1 MKKEPSKNENNQN
14 NQKNIKNIITE
25 INKALT
31 SKVALPINLKQ
42 DIDFIDTGIPAFN
55 LAFGGGFPR
64 GRIIEV
70 YGQAGAGKTMLCLQ
84 TMANAQKEGVAGFID
99 MEHAIS
105 FERMKKMGVKL
116 DEVAYSTPE
125 YAEDAFETIEAM
137 VSTGKFSMIVVD
149 SVSALVPRVELEG
162 EFGSSQ
168 MGVQARLISQAMR
181 KLVPMVH
188 KNNVALVF
196 INQIR
201 STINSY
207 GSGGYTT
214 SGGQALSFYCSLR
227 INLRKVGSIKSG
239 EEIVG
244 VRYKMT
250 VDKNKL
256 AEPYK
261 TCAYTILDTGITAV
275 EESINNLLQT
285 GALVKSGSWY
295 KDVNGESIAQGFIN
309 LAKILTPQK
318 EVELIEKLQLSK
330 ESKKS
335 KENEKA

>member
-1 MKKEPSKNENNQN
+1 MKNPKNE
-14 NQKNIKNIITE
+14 IKNILTE
-25 INKALT
+25 INKALI
-31 SKVALPINLKQ
+31 SKISLPIDLKQ
-42 DIDFIDTGIPAFN
+42 NIDFIDTGIPAFN

-64 GRIIEV
+64 GRVTEV

-84 TMANAQKEGVAGFID
+84 TMANAQKEGLTGFVD

-105 FERMKKMGVKL
+105 FERMAKMGVKL
-116 DEVAYSTPE
+116 DEVLYSTPE
-125 YAEDAFETIEAM
+125 YAEDAFEAVEAM

-162 EFGSSQ
+162 EYGSSQ
-168 MGVQARLISQAMR
+168 MGVQARIMSQAMR

-201 STINSY
+201 STITSY
-207 GSGGYTT
+207 GSGGKIT

-227 INLRKVGSIKSG
+227 INLKRIGNIKAG
-239 EEIVG
+239 DEIVG
-244 VRYKMT
+244 ARYKMT

-261 TCAYTILDTGITAV
+261 VCAYTILDTGISAV
-275 EESINNLLQT
+275 EESINNLLQM
-285 GALVKSGSWY
+285 GALVKAGAWY
-295 KDVNGESIAQGFIN
+295 KDCEGNPIAQGFVN
-309 LAKILTPQK
+309 LAKLLTPSK
-318 EVELIEKLQLSK
+318 EAELISKLPHIKDSQTS
-330 ESKKS
+330 
-335 KENEKA
+335 